1 MQTPITIAALAATAG
16 LASAQTVT
24 INILIDEPVLA
35 PGDSTTVR
43 LLGGWSGTDY
53 AVAGV
58 HTDVLYETTGA
69 DLSTAWSDA
78 GLIAPMD
85 GPGTSAGA
93 PASGRHADI
102 IAGQLNFPV
111 AGIYAWPQPNPI
123 PFWEITFTAP
133 VDAGGGYRVDLWT
146 LTERFDVYLERF
158 SARSESRLDVLV
170 EGSGQIFV
178 VPAPATSAAIALG
191 LLALRR
197 RR

>member
-1 MQTPITIAALAATAG
+1 MTRTLATAAALSVAAG
-16 LASAQTVT
+16 LAHAQTVNVF
-24 INILIDEPVLA
+24 IEVDEPILA

-58 HTDVLYETTGA
+58 LTDLLYESAGVDVSA
-69 DLSTAWSDA
+69 AWSGA
-78 GLIAPMD
+78 GLIAPMN
-85 GPGTSAGA
+85 GPGTSAGV
-93 PASGRHADI
+93 PETGRHADI

-133 VDAGGGYRVDLWT
+133 LDADGYTVDLST
-146 LTERFDVYLERF
+146 LTQRFDVYVEQF

-170 EGSGQIFV
+170 EGSGQIYV
-178 VPAPATSAAIALG
+178 VPAPATSAALALG